1 MSGLRIDVTDILGH
15 PAARREVA
23 VDLALE
29 GLGGTSARIVAPIH
43 VALALERIPEGIV
56 ARGALDATWRAEC
69 SICLHD
75 LEQPM
80 RVTVDELFETHPVEG
95 ETYPIDGT
103 EIDVEQLARDALLL
117 ELPLAPHCDTPCE
130 PAVVPSGASLS
141 VAAQA
146 DPGPEAGESRD
157 PRWAALSELD
167 L

>member
-1 MSGLRIDVTDILGH
+1 MSGLRIDVTDLLAH

-23 VDLALE
+23 VDLALDE
-29 GLGGTSARIVAPIH
+29 LSGTSARIVAPIH
-43 VALALERIPEGIV
+43 VALVLERIPDGIV
-56 ARGALDATWRAEC
+56 ARGALDTAFRAEC
-69 SICLHD
+69 SICLRD

-80 RVTVDELFETHPVEG
+80 RVDVDEMFETDPVEG

-117 ELPLAPHCDTPCE
+117 ELPLAPHCDAPCR
-130 PAVVPSGASLS
+130 PAVVSPGVALS
-141 VAAQA
+141 VA
-146 DPGPEAGESRD
+146 PEAKPDTGESGD